1 MSTLKVNTIQDT
13 SGNVQPFGVEIA
25 DNWIITSSY
34 STNGTSN
41 MDINWA
47 RQSSTLSNIGTIGS
61 AMTQS
66 SGVFTF
72 PSTGIYLVLGSLYAV
87 TSGGRTFIGMTHQLS
102 TDSGSNF
109 SSALTGYQNGYQNNA
124 YVFVQSV
131 NVYDITNTSTHK
143 IKFKTDVSDTISVTG
158 SNTNKTTG
166 VSFIRLG
173 DT

>member
-13 SGNVQPFGVEIA
+13 SGNVQPFGIEMA
-25 DNWIITSSY
+25 DNWIITSGY
-34 STNGTSN
+34 STNSTA
-41 MDINWA
+41 DIDSNWA
-47 RQSSTLSNIGTIGS
+47 RQSSTLSNVGIIGS

-72 PSTGIYLVLGSLYAV
+72 PSTGIYLVFASLYAY
-87 TSGGRTFIGMTHQLS
+87 TNGGRTYIGMTHRLS
-102 TDSGSNF
+102 TDSGSSFN
-109 SSALTGYQNGYQNNA
+109 AVLAGYQNGYQNTA
-124 YVFVQSV
+124 YVYVQSV

-143 IKFKTDVSDTISVTG
+143 MKFNTDVSDTINVVG
-158 SNTNKTTG
+158 GNQYKTTG